1 MATTSFLPSPGYG
14 TVFASR
20 VWATVS
26 NRPARKKEIM
36 VGVAPGVGRE
46 VVFDSIWSLRDPGKE
61 GLPSGTGGFQEH
73 PGISLPGRKQHKWDL
88 PGTGLEE
95 TQTAPHIPLART

>member
-26 NRPARKKEIM
+26 NRPARKKEIT

-46 VVFDSIWSLRDPGKE
+46 VVFDSIW
-61 GLPSGTGGFQEH
+61 
-73 PGISLPGRKQHKWDL
+73 
-88 PGTGLEE
+88 
-95 TQTAPHIPLART
+95 